1 MSAWEIN
8 SQAILEVLVA
18 AVRGIRPELTGP
30 ISGEEHIAAELGLD
44 SIARVELLLAL
55 EEAFGMEE
63 EVDPRIFM
71 TPPTLNSLVEQ
82 ICVAQ
87 VSSR

>member
-1 MSAWEIN
+1 MSARETN

-18 AVRGIRPELTGP
+18 AVRSMRPELTGP

-44 SIARVELLLAL
+44 SIDRVELLLAL
-55 EEAFGMEE
+55 EEAFGMED

-71 TPPTLNSLVEQ
+71 TPPTLSGLVEQ
-82 ICVAQ
+82 ICVSQ
-87 VSSR
+87 VASR

>member
-1 MSAWEIN
+1 MSARETN

-18 AVRGIRPELTGP
+18 AVRSMRPELTGP

-44 SIARVELLLAL
+44 SIDRVELLLAL
-55 EEAFGMEE
+55 EEAFGLEE

-71 TPPTLNSLVEQ
+71 TPPTLNGLVEQ
-82 ICVAQ
+82 ICV
-87 VSSR
+87 SSVASR

>member
-1 MSAWEIN
+1 MSAWETN

>member
-1 MSAWEIN
+1 MN

-18 AVRGIRPELTGP
+18 AVRRMLPELTGP
-30 ISGEEHIAAELGLD
+30 INGEEHIAAELGLD
-44 SIARVELLLAL
+44 SIGRVELLLAL

-71 TPPTLNSLVEQ
+71 TPPTLNGLVEQ
-82 ICVAQ
+82 ICVSQ
-87 VSSR
+87 VASR

>member
-1 MSAWEIN
+1 MSAWETD